1 MHDVKGSADMSG
13 TLASWT
19 VIGDAAAGRR
29 EALAEIVQ
37 RGTDADVAALALL
50 LLLDDA
56 PHPAAALVAAA
67 RSPDRIA
74 RLVRA
79 ALEPHVAPALADWR
93 DDPRWDDLA
102 VGDLTR
108 WRLTWGVAGMVGAL
122 RDDPAALRDAAAIV
136 LRDGGHTGVSLC
148 LNALG
153 ADGWTALGE
162 DQRAALLARAAPDDL
177 GRVWGAL
184 DDAQRAAAAQRAA
197 RCSDVAAN
205 LIGRIGAAAWDATD
219 RALRERLIDAVARN
233 PWSVHEAAP
242 AWSGM
247 TDDERV
253 RVATS
258 VIASGRDWRAFKLL
272 DALGYAGCA
281 PLSTALR
288 AEIETRAQ
296 AYHAWRV
303 LALRAADAGW
313 TALSAKERDTVAA
326 TVAKGGTRVAEFLR
340 IVGVTG
346 WNALRADERARL
358 AAVVRCAPD
367 ALVRCPPAL
376 WVDLAGADLPPAT
389 KVEPHAARH
398 WRAEDVDADLG
409 RLPPPHQALVLALA
423 PWRPDDVA
431 TDSVRIQRLRAAW
444 DQTPAD
450 ERVALATAHPTAPA
464 VVAAVARMS
473 GGMDAGIDAVGE
485 TVVRIAMARGGA
497 RAATRAVGG
506 MLRASARW
514 RPWMGAFPPADDD
527 PPETWAAWIAA
538 ARRGGLPDL
547 AVCARLAAK
556 EREDRL
562 PTGAIR
568 RA

>member
-1 MHDVKGSADMSG
+1 MD
-13 TLASWT
+13 WN
-19 VIGDAAAGRR
+19 VILDAMDGRTWSLER
-29 EALAEIVQ
+29 IVW
-37 RGTDADVAALALL
+37 RACDERAALATLL
-50 LLLDDA
+50 LLEET
-56 PHPAAALVAAA
+56 PHPTAALVAVATIPGRDA
-67 RSPDRIA
+67 PPIQ
-74 RLVRA
+74 A
-79 ALEPHVAPALADWR
+79 ALAPHGAPALAAWR
-93 DDPRWDDLA
+93 ADPQWPGDA
-102 VGDLTR
+102 VGAETRRGLTC
-108 WRLTWGVAGMVGAL
+108 GVADLVGVL
-122 RDDPAALRDAAAIV
+122 RADPAARRDAVAVV
-136 LRDGGHTGVSLC
+136 LRDGDDLGAGYC
-148 LNALG
+148 LKGLG
-153 ADGWTALGE
+153 ADGWSAL
-162 DQRAALLARAAPDDL
+162 DADLRAALLQNAPADAH
-177 GRVWGAL
+177 GRVWDAL
-184 DDAQRAAAAQRAA
+184 TDAQRAAAVQAASSRPSIAA
-197 RCSDVAAN
+197 R
-205 LIGRIGAAAWDATD
+205 LIGAIGAAWTTTD
-219 RALRERLIDAVARN
+219 PALRERLIDAVARN

-562 PTGAIR
+562 PTGALR